1 MRFELKEQNLV
12 LHAMEQSFDPDD
24 LASVLLQRFGK
35 KYVTYTATTKKWP
48 TQVQDVY
55 EHFNAHYTSEQL
67 LAALMDARP
76 RVPEFAQVAA
86 VIGSVRALDTAGLE
100 VLVRDDDVPYQDVAA
115 FLAGVNKRASAVCRV
130 LCAGKTGTGT
140 LIAPDLVIT
149 NRHVV
154 AGALGHDD
162 AITKSITCRFDDRTN
177 ATGSYTTPKTDVG
190 VIAVPASRPH
200 APEDTRVGAMTT
212 SGSALDYAL
221 LRLERKIDTLPI
233 IIDGGEAR
241 GFVEPSDRAT
251 TVGEA
256 AVVLQH
262 PGGQPMKIDLGG
274 VTEVSTYRLRHSVNT
289 EQGSSGAPV
298 FDARLRM
305 IAIHHAGH
313 KDGPGPA
320 LTYNQAIPL
329 GPILADARERGV
341 EI

>member
-76 RVPEFAQVAA
+76 RVPELAQVAA

-100 VLVRDDDVPYQDVAA
+100 VLVRDDDVPYQNVAA

-154 AGALGHDD
+154 AS
-162 AITKSITCRFDDRTN
+162 AIDHGDTITSPITCRFDHRTN
-177 ATGSYTTPKTDVG
+177 AEGSYTTPTTDVV
-190 VIAVPASRPH
+190 VIAVAASRPH
-200 APEDTRVGAMTT
+200 APEDTRVGTMTT

-233 IIDGGEAR
+233 IDGGEER
-241 GFVEPSDRAT
+241 GFVEPSELST
-251 TVGEA
+251 TVGQA

-274 VTEVSTYRLRHSVNT
+274 VTAVSNYRLRHSVNT
-289 EQGSSGAPV
+289 EPGSSGAPV

-305 IAIHHAGH
+305 VAIHHAGH
-313 KDGPGPA
+313 SDGPGPA

-329 GPILADARERGV
+329 GPILADARARGV